1 MVGIF
6 ETCSISGIK
15 GFLVILEVETLVVGA
30 MCAMCVCVCE
40 GMFKREG
47 ARLERSTML
56 ITEAFG

>member
-6 ETCSISGIK
+6 QMVFFLRNK
-15 GFLVILEVETLVVGA
+15 GFLKILEAWDLVAGA

-47 ARLERSTML
+47 ARWDRSRKL
-56 ITEAFG
+56 ISEAFG